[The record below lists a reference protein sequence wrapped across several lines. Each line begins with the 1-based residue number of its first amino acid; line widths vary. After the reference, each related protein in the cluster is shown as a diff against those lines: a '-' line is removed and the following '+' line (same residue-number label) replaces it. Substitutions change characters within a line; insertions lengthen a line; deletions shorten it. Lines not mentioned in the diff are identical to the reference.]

1 MPDKPFFSIIIPVF
15 NSAATLSNALG
26 SILDQTFANYEVII
40 IDGLSTDNTMSII
53 NSYSKKLPVKYLSE
67 PDKGIYDAMNK
78 GIKLA
83 EADWLY
89 FMGGDDI
96 LYDTKVLLA
105 IHQELNNSSCHLLY
119 GNVIGQLSNTKYAY
133 DTVDKVLT
141 EGMHHQSA
149 FYKRTLFDEL
159 GIYDNSF
166 KIAADYHFTLKVFVS
181 KLYRTQYVNIDTC
194 LYGESGYSSQN
205 YDYKFYSY
213 HYRFLSINNAVKQT
227 EAYQK
232 CLDDSVY
239 CCLYL
244 AMNKTDLL
252 FAWQNLLF
260 YLFQK
265 NTFTFKY
272 RIKKGLQML
281 RWSIPG
287 KSKV

>member
-1 MPDKPFFSIIIPVF
+1 MSDKPFFSIIIPVF
-15 NSAATLSNALG
+15 NGAATLSAALD
-26 SILDQTFANYEVII
+26 SILNQTFSSYEVII

-53 NSYSKKLPVKYLSE
+53 NNYVKRLPLKYLSE

-83 EADWLY
+83 EGDWLY

-96 LYDTKVLLA
+96 LYDTGVLA
-105 IHQELNNSSCHLLY
+105 TIHQELTNNSCDLIY

-141 EGMHHQSA
+141 EGLHHQSA
-149 FYKRTLFDEL
+149 FYKRILFDEL
-159 GIYDNSF
+159 GVYNNSF
-166 KIAADYHFTLKVFVS
+166 KIAADYHFTLNVFIS
-181 KLYRTQYVNIDTC
+181 KLYKTQYVNIDTC
-194 LYGESGYSSQN
+194 IYGESGFSSKN

-213 HYRFLSINNAVKQT
+213 HYKFLSKNNAIKQT

-232 CLDDSVY
+232 CLHDSVY

-244 AMNKTDLL
+244 AMNKTDVL

-265 NTFTFKY
+265 NKFTFKY

-281 RWSIPG
+281 RWSILS
-287 KSKV
+287 KSKI

>member
-1 MPDKPFFSIIIPVF
+1 MSDKPFFSIIIPVF
-15 NSAATLSNALG
+15 NSAATLSAALD
-26 SILDQTFANYEVII
+26 SISNQTFTGYEVII

-53 NSYSKKLPVKYLSE
+53 NNYVKRLPLKYLSE
-67 PDKGIYDAMNK
+67 SDKGIYDAMNK

-96 LYDTKVLLA
+96 LHDTEILLA
-105 IHQELNNSSCHLLY
+105 IHLELSNNPCHLLY

-141 EGMHHQSA
+141 EGLHHQSA
-149 FYKRTLFDEL
+149 FYKRMLFDKL
-159 GIYDNSF
+159 GLYSNSF
-166 KIAADYHFTLKVFVS
+166 KIAADYHFTLKAFVN
-181 KLYRTQYVNIDTC
+181 KLYKTRYVDIDISI
-194 LYGESGYSSQN
+194 YGESGFSSQN

-213 HYRFLSINNAVKQT
+213 HYKFLSKNNATKQT
-227 EAYQK
+227 TVYQK

-244 AMNKTDLL
+244 AMNKTDTL

-272 RIKKGLQML
+272 RIKKGFQML
-281 RWSIPG
+281 RWSIFS
-287 KSKV
+287 SK